1 MTGHPSLVLMITI
14 NVQRYLSFII
24 YVHDY
29 DDNILVNDD
38 GGESQRTDQLVI
50 STRLINIILIEKRV
64 VFRV

>member
-1 MTGHPSLVLMITI
+1 MITI

>member
-29 DDNILVNDD
+29 DDNINDD